1 MIDVYNNH
9 MHEREV
15 PPEHAHGVVVDLKGT
30 PDELDGQKFDVAT
43 VRALASP
50 FHVGLRALPLAV

>member
-9 MHEREV
+9 MHERGV
-15 PPEHAHGVVVDLKGT
+15 PPEHAHGIVVDLKGT

-43 VRALASP
+43 VRALTSP
-50 FHVGLRALPLAV
+50 SHVGVRALPLAV

>member
-9 MHEREV
+9 MHERGV
-15 PPEHAHGVVVDLKGT
+15 PPEHARGIVVDLKGT

-43 VRALASP
+43 VRALTSP
-50 FHVGLRALPLAV
+50 SHLGVRALPLAV